1 MVSDAT
7 PPSIEDGELPDPI
20 KDEIL
25 DFFDWFSEK
34 TDSTDTLEDYS
45 AYVKG
50 FYTKTHAR
58 TGIEEPVQL
67 ETDQDLNQVK
77 SQMKRYIGSRATEYG
92 LRKYLEYLQ
101 NMRGMQETRHAKL
114 LDDMLQGVGKK
125 NQNRSRKEKI
135 GAKVRSREKV
145 ETIIETAPDH
155 TTTLDEDELQLFLR
169 VMYETAGRVGD
180 VQRLL
185 WGDVDKENLH
195 GNELDE
201 NEIVID
207 AQRSKSKESGSVR
220 LSDGTLQRLQE
231 HRERDDIDDGPD
243 QFVFFQDRES
253 RDKNY
258 RRIRR
263 AFRGAG
269 KEAGIPV
276 KNDTDFGTHN
286 FRHSRLTHLGRQML
300 EDEERD
306 LDYST
311 VRERLRSYARH
322 IRAEDTE
329 VYIDLLKEKYQI
341 DISKYD

>member
-1 MVSDAT
+1 MATEAT
-7 PPSIEDGELPDPI
+7 PPSIEDGEVPHSI
-20 KDEIL
+20 EQEIL
-25 DFFDWFSEK
+25 DFYDWFSDK
-34 TDSTDTLEDYS
+34 TDSTDTLEDYT

-50 FYTKTHAR
+50 FYVKTHGR
-58 TGIEEPVQL
+58 TGIEHPVQL

-92 LRKYLEYLQ
+92 LRKYLDYLQ
-101 NMRGMQETRHAKL
+101 DMRGIQETRNAKL

-135 GAKVRSREKV
+135 GAKVRSREKI

-155 TTTLDEDELQLFLR
+155 TNTLDEDELELFLR

-185 WGDVDKENLH
+185 WGDVDRENLH
-195 GNELDE
+195 GNELDQ

-220 LSDGTLQRLQE
+220 LSDETMQRLRE
-231 HRERDDIDDGPD
+231 HRKKDEIDDGPD

-253 RDKNY
+253 KDKNY

-263 AFRGAG
+263 SFRSGG
-269 KEAGIPV
+269 KEAGIPI
-276 KNDTDFGTHN
+276 NSDEDFGTHN

-306 LDYST
+306 LNYST
-311 VRERLRSYARH
+311 VRERLRSYGRH
-322 IRAEDTE
+322 KNVDDTE
-329 VYIDLLKEKYQI
+329 VYIELLKEKYQI